1 MAKLGVEQHESFA
14 TFRLWAPFAQK
25 VAVGGDFSDW
35 QNIPLTKNETTG
47 VWEAIIKRVK
57 PGNSYKYEILGFDNL
72 LHYKNDPRAKVLTDS
87 DVGRSVVA
95 DDEFNWE
102 GCEKTPVVSRSKQI
116 IYELHIGT
124 FVRPDAATS
133 GTFTTAIEKLD
144 YLKELGV
151 TTIELMPITS
161 MATSNGW
168 GYAPNALY
176 SVEPLYGGM
185 FGLKTFVKEAH
196 KRGLQVILDMVY
208 NHFSGSTDLWQF
220 DGWSKD
226 NHGGIYFYN
235 DSRGDTPWG
244 GRPDYGRP
252 EVRDFI
258 LDNVAM
264 WLSDYRDVGF
274 RIDSTIYMR
283 NTAGLNDDPAHDIG
297 DAWDLLSEITALAH
311 KINPEALMIAEDCAG
326 NSMITAAR
334 ENNGCGFD
342 SQWDLGLPHVI
353 RGALGIP
360 GEGPGLQ
367 NISNVLQQNFNN
379 DWTKRIVF
387 ADSHDT
393 AANGNTRIVSAASQN
408 THSTNSRKI
417 AILSSAIALT
427 APGIPMILAGSEFLQ
442 GGDFNDW
449 NALAWENTDKFK
461 GIIEAHKHLIA
472 LRQNQHGNTGGL
484 MSGEIKILSV
494 DEKNKVLVYQR
505 GSDDEAVIIATS
517 FNPSEVIDYQL
528 PIPDGQWNIGF
539 DSSWRGYSPD
549 FKELNIEKI
558 NNQTKISLPAYIILI
573 ITKN

>member
-1 MAKLGVEQHESFA
+1 MAKLGVELHESFA
-14 TFRLWAPFAQK
+14 IFRLWAPFAQK
-25 VAVGGDFSDW
+25 VSVGGDFSNW
-35 QNIPLTKNETTG
+35 ENIPLTKDEKTG
-47 VWEAIIKRVK
+47 IWEAKIKRVE
-57 PGNSYKYEILGFDNL
+57 PGSSYKYEILGFDNL
-72 LHYKNDPRAKVLTDS
+72 VHHKNDPRAKVLTDS
-87 DVGRSVVA
+87 DVGKSVVA
-95 DDEFNWE
+95 DDDFSWDGFED
-102 GCEKTPVVSRSKQI
+102 TPLISRDKQI

-133 GTFTTAIEKLD
+133 GTFATAIEKLD
-144 YLKELGV
+144 YLKDLGV
-151 TTIELMPITS
+151 NTIELMPITS

-176 SVEPLYGGM
+176 SVESLYGGM
-185 FGLKTFVKEAH
+185 FGLKSFIKEAH
-196 KRGLQVILDMVY
+196 RRGLQVILDVVY
-208 NHFSGSTDLWQF
+208 NHFSGSTDLWKF
-220 DGWSKD
+220 DGWNKD

-244 GRPDYGRP
+244 GRPDYGRQ

-264 WLSDYRDVGF
+264 WLSDYHVDGF

-283 NTAGLNDDPAHDIG
+283 NTAGLNNDPTHDID

-311 KINPEALMIAEDCAG
+311 KINPDALMIAEDCAG
-326 NSMITAAR
+326 NSMVTDTHK
-334 ENNGCGFD
+334 NGGCGFD

-353 RGALGIP
+353 RGALGMS
-360 GEGPGLQ
+360 GEDSGLQ

-427 APGIPMILAGSEFLQ
+427 TPGIPMLLAGSEFLQ

-449 NALAWENTDKFK
+449 NALAWQNTDKFN

-472 LRQNQHGNTGGL
+472 LRQDRYGNTSGL
-484 MSGEIKILSV
+484 MSGEIKILSA
-494 DEKNKVLVYQR
+494 DENSKVLLYQR
-505 GSDDEAVIIATS
+505 GSVSDAVIIVAS
-517 FNPSEVIDYQL
+517 FNSSEIIDYQL
-528 PIPDGQWNIGF
+528 PIPDGEWNIGF

-549 FKELNIEKI
+549 FKELNIRKI
-558 NNQTKISLPAYIILI
+558 NNQTKISLPAYIVLI